1 MTDITPTTTYPVKCR
16 YCGETYQCDEPN
28 PGFMYC
34 LCKTCED
41 RIESEEQERERRA
54 LEKEISKTI
63 ARLTPPR
70 FRQTDIHH
78 PAFNLRLWE
87 QVKEWNPSDKI
98 PWLGLIGET
107 GLCKTRNAYLRLEEV
122 VRTPK
127 RLQYPDRK
135 TESLVYETSI
145 EVITASEFAHAV
157 RNQYSQNAEEARDC
171 RNLLDS
177 AHSVKW
183 LLFDDLGK
191 FTNTPA
197 IIAALFGLIDHRHS
211 YNKPTIWTSN
221 LPPEEFLASA
231 PADIGAPLAGRLIE
245 CSTIFTV

>member
-1 MTDITPTTTYPVKCR
+1 MNTTTTTHPVKCR

-28 PGFMYC
+28 PGFMDRF
-34 LCKTCED
+34 CKTCED
-41 RIESEEQERERRA
+41 SIESGEQEREQRT

-78 PAFNLRLWE
+78 PAFNRRLWE
-87 QVKEWNPSDKI
+87 QVKAWNPTDEI

-107 GLCKTRNAYLRLEEV
+107 GLCKTRTGYSRLEEV

-127 RLQYPDRK
+127 RLQYSHRK
-135 TESLVYETSI
+135 MESLVCETSI
-145 EVITASEFAHAV
+145 EAITSSSFADAV
-157 RNQYSQNAEEARDC
+157 RNQYSKHAEEARDC
-171 RNLLDS
+171 KNLLDS

-197 IIAALFGLIDHRHS
+197 ILAALFSVIDHRH
-211 YNKPTIWTSN
+211 NFNRPMIWTAN
-221 LPPEEFLASA
+221 LDPTEFLASA

-245 CSTIFTV
+245 CSTIITV